1 MITLDLS
8 NDPQW
13 LDLGHGVQVKV
24 LPLTTALMV
33 EAREDT
39 SVSALQGCAADEAIA
54 FAMAK
59 ALARLAILDWDGV
72 GDMDGAPLAVSPD
85 AVDAL
90 LDVFALF
97 EAFQLEYVTPGLQL
111 EQEKNASA
119 SSPSGTSAGAP
130 TTAPPAPR
138 GAWSALER

>member
-8 NDPQW
+8 NDPHW
-13 LDLGHGVQVKV
+13 LDLGHGVQVMV
-24 LPLTTALMV
+24 LPLTTALMM
-33 EAREDT
+33 EAREDA
-39 SVSALQGCAADEAIA
+39 SVSALGQHASEEFVA

-59 ALARLAILDWDGV
+59 ALARRAILDWDGV

-130 TTAPPAPR
+130 TTARPAPR